1 MQRVLQSM
9 SQSKGRLADFFIGRQ
24 PLYLKLLPSWSQR
37 GADVY
42 NLLLGLTPKLQSSRN
57 MHVSDWAVS
66 SVVEHCLHTAGV
78 TSSKLVPP
86 TKKINKIN
94 KLKVALT
101 TACCS
106 YGFCTDMSSVSV
118 VVPPAVINGGNVN
131 NIIHL

>member
-78 TSSKLVPP
+78 TSSNLVPP
-86 TKKINKIN
+86 TKI
-94 KLKVALT
+94 L
-101 TACCS
+101 
-106 YGFCTDMSSVSV
+106 
-118 VVPPAVINGGNVN
+118 N
-131 NIIHL
+131 NINDL

>member
-78 TSSKLVPP
+78 TSSNLVPP
-86 TKKINKIN
+86 TSKIKHLQHLWVLFLFGMGKIWE
-94 KLKVALT
+94 KLSELAL
-101 TACCS
+101 C
-106 YGFCTDMSSVSV
+106 
-118 VVPPAVINGGNVN
+118 
-131 NIIHL
+131 

>member
-86 TKKINKIN
+86 TKNLSNIND
-94 KLKVALT
+94 LQ
-101 TACCS
+101 
-106 YGFCTDMSSVSV
+106 VSV
-118 VVPPAVINGGNVN
+118 DLRFRQVS
-131 NIIHL
+131 